1 MFGNRAIGTSNS
13 MTVATAQQTDKDLLA
28 GLSKPLE
35 KYSKKE
41 ASIYTVDSF
50 DMNLTSIG
58 TVQAQFGIGG
68 RRVRLNI
75 SPLQGAGHMV
85 GSGEKAFF
93 KIESTSCIKE
103 FSYTGADGETINVS
117 KCDVKNTLRKLD
129 FGTEIS
135 VRMDNGFTF
144 DGKVC
149 DINRTDRFQFFKLIE
164 AMGDKLGVTVGKIDR
179 GSYVEKAI
187 LRQGKPV
194 TSMELKDLFDQRGI
208 GATVQCAFSVNNLT
222 GKTSLYD
229 IGIPENRRA

>member
-93 KIESTSCIKE
+93 KIESTSCNK
-103 FSYTGADGETINVS
+103 
-117 KCDVKNTLRKLD
+117 
-129 FGTEIS
+129 
-135 VRMDNGFTF
+135 
-144 DGKVC
+144 
-149 DINRTDRFQFFKLIE
+149 
-164 AMGDKLGVTVGKIDR
+164 
-179 GSYVEKAI
+179 
-187 LRQGKPV
+187 
-194 TSMELKDLFDQRGI
+194 
-208 GATVQCAFSVNNLT
+208 
-222 GKTSLYD
+222 
-229 IGIPENRRA
+229 